1 MTVTS
6 KIEENKPGLA
16 PRDALAFSLSLSA
29 SFGAR
34 LCGLFGLGLVA
45 PLHIVVVVVAVASAA
60 SVDIGVGTGR
70 SSALSSSGGSGSGSG
85 SSNG

>member
-45 PLHIVVVVVAVASAA
+45 PLHIVVVIVVAVAGAA

-70 SSALSSSGGSGSGSG
+70 GSAWSSSGGSGSGSSHG
-85 SSNG
+85 